1 MLSADFGIE
10 TLRCRM
16 LRSRRLRQSMETGTS
31 TTSDSAFLELMD
43 MLKLH
48 AALLAYSLS
57 KRCRRVLRLSG
68 RRWIKL
74 FTLSGLLPISSIAFA
89 FASIDTSNMTCAQV
103 QDYVKTHGQ
112 TLLTTGSE
120 SGNYSFNYDDCGGTV
135 PGFACT
141 TDEAYCYV
149 GWWCDY
155 NYPVAVNPNVHD
167 HGTNFCPARR
177 R

>member
-74 FTLSGLLPISSIAFA
+74 FTLSALLPISSIAFA

-120 SGNYSFNYDDCGGTV
+120 SATTASTTTIAGSPAPRTRLIAMSDGGVTITI
-135 PGFACT
+135 PLQ
-141 TDEAYCYV
+141 
-149 GWWCDY
+149 
-155 NYPVAVNPNVHD
+155 
-167 HGTNFCPARR
+167 
-177 R
+177 

>member
-135 PGFACT
+135 PGFALSYPLIFSRAKMQL
-141 TDEAYCYV
+141 EV
-149 GWWCDY
+149 GIS
-155 NYPVAVNPNVHD
+155 
-167 HGTNFCPARR
+167 
-177 R
+177 

>member
-1 MLSADFGIE
+1 MGRD
-10 TLRCRM
+10 TLA
-16 LRSRRLRQSMETGTS
+16 
-31 TTSDSAFLELMD
+31 TSDWAFLELMD
-43 MLKLH
+43 MLELL
-48 AALLAYSLS
+48 AAL
-57 KRCRRVLRLSG
+57 LSG

-74 FTLSGLLPISSIAFA
+74 FTLSSLLPVSSIAC
-89 FASIDTSNMTCAQV
+89 ASIDTSNMTCAQV

-112 TLLTTGSE
+112 TLLTTGIE

-167 HGTNFCPARR
+167 QGTNFCPARR

>member
-1 MLSADFGIE
+1 MGRA
-10 TLRCRM
+10 TL
-16 LRSRRLRQSMETGTS
+16 
-31 TTSDSAFLELMD
+31 TTSNSALLQLMD
-43 MLKLH
+43 MLELH
-48 AALLAYSLS
+48 AALLANSLS
-57 KRCRRVLRLSG
+57 KRCKRILRLSG
-68 RRWIKL
+68 RRSNKL

-89 FASIDTSNMTCAQV
+89 SIDTSNVTCTQV

-112 TLLTTGSE
+112 TLLTTGIK

-141 TDEAYCYV
+141 DEAYCYV

-155 NYPVAVNPNVHD
+155 DYPVAVNPNVHD
-167 HGTNFCPARR
+167 QGTNFCPARR